1 MSIIYSYPTS
11 SPTVD
16 DLVIG
21 TSVGDDNATKSFVLG
36 DIVTLINAESGSGT
50 LTGVTISTD
59 AFLTAV
65 GNPTGPAVAY
75 TIGLAATG
83 TPSATTFLRGDNQ
96 WVIPTVSAGIGV
108 SSQNV
113 TVTDDVSSF
122 NFLGAGV
129 STSSDPSGNV
139 QVTIAGAVNAVES
152 VTAGAGISI
161 PSTTGN
167 IVVSNTGV
175 TQIIPGS
182 GISINQPTGTGN
194 ITMSVVNQTSGTVTS
209 VTPGPGL
216 VLTSG
221 STVLDPSISVNYV
234 GNQNYI
240 LETSSTAVAL
250 PDDLIS
256 FNQASS
262 NDVKTSTLATVPMT
276 TLPLVKTYIDTA
288 DASTVKNNTDTY
300 TSLASVDK
308 VITLTD
314 AEYTA
319 IATKDGNTLYLT
331 TSTAATQFTKT
342 LAIQNNVSGFANGSL
357 TGDQIGATLTGA
369 ENSSWSFTTGVSA
382 NSGYS
387 YTGNAPVTISGTFDS
402 TSTVTSTITGSITQ
416 DSVPQC
422 TSTLT
427 TASGV
432 TPALQASYFTLTPG
446 SSSTAACTSS
456 LNASSVFPVTY
467 ALTSAGIA
475 AGYSYAPATT
485 TYSGNNGTYGNS
497 PNITGTAQ
505 GTVSLNNYTYTVVVD
520 TSGVDVASGSSFN
533 VATSGT
539 VAGSGDGTYST
550 TLAAG
555 TLYANTTTISA
566 GANSNISGVTP
577 STSQTVT
584 SSAGGIQGNVST
596 THTFA
601 GDVTSNTGD
610 ASMTLANNGIIGPA
624 NGYQVEYYADG
635 VPYIIGS
642 QKSGTVGSSVAFSTG
657 FTLNS
662 NYTLVTPL
670 TAVYSNGSSVTIPG
684 TTAVTLAGEVMATR
698 GQGVYNS
705 TSEVSSNEA
714 CQLGNPT
721 ETVYLSVGGSTIYAG
736 ITCYTSATGSGTVSD
751 GYYKANNNNSWM
763 RITGGSGYVQS
774 TGFCNQP

>member
-11 SPTVD
+11 QPTVD

-129 STSSDPSGNV
+129 STSSDPNGNV

-152 VTAGAGISI
+152 VTAGAGIAI

-167 IVVSNTGV
+167 IIVSNTGV
-175 TQIIPGS
+175 RQIIAGT
-182 GISINQPTGTGN
+182 GIAIDQPTGTGN
-194 ITMSVVNQTSGTVTS
+194 VTMSVVNQTSGTVTS

-221 STVLDPSISVNYV
+221 STILNPSISVNYV
-234 GNQNYI
+234 GTQNYI
-240 LETSSTAVAL
+240 LETPSVAVVL
-250 PDDLIS
+250 PDDQIS

-262 NDVKTSTLATVPMT
+262 SDVKTSTLATVPMT
-276 TLPLVKTYIDTA
+276 TLPLVKTYIDAA

-314 AEYTA
+314 AEYVA

-342 LAIQNNVSGFANGSL
+342 LAITNNVSGFANGSL
-357 TGDQIGATLTGA
+357 TGSQIGATLTGA
-369 ENSSWSFTTGVSA
+369 ENSSWSFTTGVSTT
-382 NSGYS
+382 SGYS
-387 YTGNAPVTISGTFDS
+387 YTGNAPVTISGIFDS

-416 DSVPQC
+416 DSAPTC
-422 TSTLT
+422 TSYLT

-432 TPALQASYFTLTPG
+432 LPALQASYFTLTPD
-446 SSSTAACTSS
+446 SSSAAACTSS

-467 ALTSAGIA
+467 ALTSAGTA
-475 AGYSYAPATT
+475 AGYSYASAAT

-497 PNITGTAQ
+497 PSVTGTAQ
-505 GTVSLNNYTYTVVVD
+505 GTVSLNNYTYTVIVN
-520 TSGVDVASGSSFN
+520 TGGITVASGSSFN

-539 VAGSGDGTYST
+539 VAGSGDGTYSLS
-550 TLAAG
+550 LASG
-555 TLYANTTTISA
+555 TAYANTTTISA

-584 SSAGGIQGNVST
+584 SPAGGIQGNVST
-596 THTFA
+596 THTFS
-601 GDVTSNTGD
+601 GNVTSNTGN
-610 ASMTLANNGIIGPA
+610 ASMTLANNGINGPA
-624 NGYQVEYYADG
+624 NGYTVSYTADG
-635 VPYIIGS
+635 SPYTIGS
-642 QKSGTVGSSVAFSTG
+642 AVSGTVGANVVFNTIL
-657 FTLNS
+657 TVNN
-662 NYTLVTPL
+662 NYTAT
-670 TAVYSNGSSVTIPG
+670 TALSASYSNGSTVQIPG
-684 TTAVTLAGEVMATR
+684 TTAVTLAGTVMADR

-705 TSEVSSNEA
+705 TSHISSNEA
-714 CQLGNPT
+714 CQDSNPT
-721 ETVYLSVGGSTIYAG
+721 ETVYLSVGGSNIYAG
-736 ITCYTSATGSGTVSD
+736 VTCYTSATGSGVVAN

-763 RITGGSGYVQS
+763 RITGGSGVVQS
-774 TGFCNQP
+774 TGSC

>member
-59 AFLTAV
+59 AFLTAI

-83 TPSATTFLRGDNQ
+83 TPSANTFLRGDNQ

-129 STSSDPSGNV
+129 STSSDPNGNV

-175 TQIIPGS
+175 TQIIPGT
-182 GISINQPTGTGN
+182 GITIDQPTGTGN
-194 ITMSVVNQTSGTVTS
+194 VTMSVVNQTSGTVTS

-221 STVLDPSISVNYV
+221 STILNPSISVNYV
-234 GNQNYI
+234 GTQNYI
-240 LETSSTAVAL
+240 LETPSVAVAL

-276 TLPLVKTYIDTA
+276 TLPLVKTYIDAA

-331 TSTAATQFTKT
+331 TTNAATQFTKT
-342 LAIQNNVSGFANGSL
+342 LAITNNVSGFANGSL

-387 YTGNAPVTISGTFDS
+387 YTGNAPVTISGIFDS

-416 DSVPQC
+416 DSAPTC
-422 TSTLT
+422 TSYLT

-432 TPALQASYFTLTPG
+432 TPALQASYFTLTPD
-446 SSSTAACTSS
+446 SSSAAACTSS

-467 ALTSAGIA
+467 ALTSAGTA
-475 AGYSYAPATT
+475 AGYSYASQAT

-497 PNITGTAQ
+497 PSITGTAQ

-520 TSGVDVASGSSFN
+520 TSGVTVASGSSFN

-555 TLYANTTTISA
+555 TAYANTTTISA

-584 SSAGGIQGNVST
+584 SPVGGIQGNVST

-610 ASMTLANNGIIGPA
+610 ASMTLANNGISGPA

-642 QKSGTVGSSVAFSTG
+642 PKSGTVGSSIPFSTV

-662 NYTLVTPL
+662 GYTLVTAL
-670 TAVYSNGSSVTIPG
+670 SAVYSNGNSVTIPG

-705 TSEVSSNEA
+705 TSEVSSSEA

-721 ETVYLSVGGSTIYAG
+721 ETVYLSVGGSNIYAG

-763 RITGGSGYVQS
+763 RITGGNGYVQS
-774 TGFCNQP
+774 TGSCA

>member
-11 SPTVD
+11 QPTVD

-59 AFLTAV
+59 AFLTAI
-65 GNPTGPAVAY
+65 GNPTGPVVAY

-129 STSSDPSGNV
+129 STSSDPNGNV

-152 VTAGAGISI
+152 VTAGAGIAI

-167 IVVSNTGV
+167 IIVSNTGV
-175 TQIIPGS
+175 RQIIAGT
-182 GISINQPTGTGN
+182 GIAIDQPTGTGN
-194 ITMSVVNQTSGTVTS
+194 VTMSVVNQTSGTVTS

-221 STVLDPSISVNYV
+221 STILNPSISVNYV
-234 GNQNYI
+234 GTQNYI
-240 LETSSTAVAL
+240 LETPSVAVAL
-250 PDDLIS
+250 PDDQIS

-276 TLPLVKTYIDTA
+276 TLPLVKTYIDAA

-314 AEYTA
+314 AEYVA

-342 LAIQNNVSGFANGSL
+342 LAITNNVSGFANGSL
-357 TGDQIGATLTGA
+357 TGSQIGATLTGA
-369 ENSSWSFTTGVSA
+369 ENSSWSFTTGVSTT
-382 NSGYS
+382 SGYS
-387 YTGNAPVTISGTFDS
+387 YTGNAPVTISGIFDS

-416 DSVPQC
+416 DSAPTC
-422 TSTLT
+422 TSYLT

-432 TPALQASYFTLTPG
+432 TPALQASYFTLTPD
-446 SSSTAACTSS
+446 SSSAAACTSS

-467 ALTSAGIA
+467 ALTSAGTA
-475 AGYSYAPATT
+475 AGYSYASAAT

-497 PNITGTAQ
+497 PSITGTAQ
-505 GTVSLNNYTYTVVVD
+505 GTVSLNNYTYTVIVN
-520 TSGVDVASGSSFN
+520 TSGVTVASGSSFN

-539 VAGSGDGTYST
+539 VAGSGDGTYSLS
-550 TLAAG
+550 LASG
-555 TLYANTTTISA
+555 TAYANTTTISA

-596 THTFA
+596 THTFE
-601 GDVTSNTGD
+601 GDVTSNTGN
-610 ASMTLANNGIIGPA
+610 ASMTLANNGISGPA

-642 QKSGTVGSSVAFSTG
+642 AKSGTVGSSIAFSTG

-662 NYTLVTPL
+662 GYTLITAL
-670 TAVYSNGSSVTIPG
+670 SAVYSNGSGAVTIPG
-684 TTAVTLAGEVMATR
+684 SVTVTLSGEVMANR

-721 ETVYLSVGGSTIYAG
+721 ETVFLSVGGSNIYAG

-763 RITGGSGYVQS
+763 RITGGNGYVQS
-774 TGFCNQP
+774 TGSC

>member
-11 SPTVD
+11 QPTVD
-16 DLVIG
+16 DLIIG
-21 TSVGDDNATKSFVLG
+21 TSVGDDNATKSFTVQSL
-36 DIVTLINAESGSGT
+36 VSLINAEAGSGT
-50 LTGVTISTD
+50 VTDVTISTD
-59 AFLTAV
+59 AFISNQKTSQPGA
-65 GNPTGPAVAY
+65 PAITY
-75 TIGLAATG
+75 TLGLSATG
-83 TPSATTFLRGDNQ
+83 TPDNTTFLRGDNQ
-96 WVIPTVSAGIGV
+96 WVVPTVSAGINV

-113 TVTDDVSSF
+113 EVTDDVGSF

-129 STSSDPSGNV
+129 STSSDPNGNV

-167 IVVSNTGV
+167 IVVSNSGV

-182 GISINQPTGTGN
+182 GISIDQPTGTGN
-194 ITMSVVNQTSGTVTS
+194 ITINLVNQTSGTVTS

-221 STVLDPSISVNYV
+221 STILDPSISVNYV
-234 GNQNYI
+234 GTQNYI
-240 LETSSTAVAL
+240 LETPSTAVAL
-250 PDDLIS
+250 PDDKIS

-262 NDVKTSTLATVPMT
+262 DNVKTSTLATVPMT
-276 TLPLVKTYIDTA
+276 TLPLVKTYIDAA

-331 TSTAATQFTKT
+331 TSTAAAQFTKT
-342 LAIQNNVSGFANGSL
+342 LAIQNNVGGFANGSL

-382 NSGYS
+382 DSGYS
-387 YTGNAPVTISGTFDS
+387 YSGNAPVTISGTFDS
-402 TSTVTSTITGSITQ
+402 TSTVTSTITGSITA

-422 TSTLT
+422 TSYLT

-432 TPALQASYFTLTPG
+432 TPALQASYFTLTG
-446 SSSTAACTSS
+446 NSSSTAACTSS
-456 LNASSVFPVTY
+456 LNASSIFPVTY

-475 AGYSYAPATT
+475 AGYTYASATT

-505 GTVSLNNYTYTVVVD
+505 GTVSLNNYHYEVVVD
-520 TSGVDVASGSSFN
+520 TSQIQVDPGASFN

-550 TLAAG
+550 SLAAG
-555 TLYANTTTISA
+555 TAYANTTSISA
-566 GANSNISGVTP
+566 GSNSNISGVLP
-577 STSQTVT
+577 SPSQTVT
-584 SSAGGIQGNVST
+584 SPAGGIQGNVQT
-596 THTFA
+596 THTFT
-601 GDVTSNTGD
+601 GYVTSNTGD

-624 NGYQVEYYADG
+624 NGYQIEYYADG

-642 QKSGTVGSSVAFSTG
+642 AKSGTVGSSIAFSTV
-657 FTLNS
+657 FTLNQG
-662 NYTLVTPL
+662 YTLVTTL
-670 TAVYSNGSSVTIPG
+670 SATYSGTNPVVIPG

-705 TSEVSSNEA
+705 TSNPTSNEA
-714 CQLGNPT
+714 CQGSNPT
-721 ETVYLSVGGSTIYAG
+721 ETVYLSTGGSNIFAG
-736 ITCYTSATGSGTVSD
+736 VTCYTSATGSGTVGD
-751 GYYKANNNNSWM
+751 GYYKANNNNTWM
-763 RITGGSGYVQS
+763 RITGGNGYVQS
-774 TGFCNQP
+774 TGSCS

>member
-175 TQIIPGS
+175 TQIIPGT

-234 GNQNYI
+234 GTQNYI
-240 LETSSTAVAL
+240 LETPSVAVAL
-250 PDDLIS
+250 PDDQIS

-276 TLPLVKTYIDTA
+276 TLPLVKTYIDAA

-342 LAIQNNVSGFANGSL
+342 LAITNNVSGFANGSL

-422 TSTLT
+422 TSYLT

-432 TPALQASYFTLTPG
+432 TPALQASYFTLTG
-446 SSSTAACTSS
+446 NSSSTAACTSS

-475 AGYSYAPATT
+475 AGYSYSPATT

-505 GTVSLNNYTYTVVVD
+505 GAVSLNNYTYTVVVD
-520 TSGVDVASGSSFN
+520 TSGVTVASGASFN

-539 VAGSGDGTYST
+539 VAGSSDGTYST
-550 TLAAG
+550 SLAAG
-555 TLYANTTTISA
+555 TAYSNTTTISA

-584 SSAGGIQGNVST
+584 SPAGGIQGNVST

-601 GDVTSNTGD
+601 GDVTSNTGN
-610 ASMTLANNGIIGPA
+610 ASMTLASNGIIGPA

-642 QKSGTVGSSVAFSTG
+642 QKSGTVGSSIAFSTG

-662 NYTLVTPL
+662 GYTLITTL
-670 TAVYSNGSSVTIPG
+670 AASYSNGSSVQIPG

-705 TSEVSSNEA
+705 TSHVSSNEA
-714 CQLGNPT
+714 CQDSNPT

-736 ITCYTSATGSGTVSD
+736 ITLYTSATGSGTVGD

-763 RITGGSGYVQS
+763 RITGGNGYVQS
-774 TGFCNQP
+774 TGSCS

>member
-11 SPTVD
+11 QPTVD

-96 WVIPTVSAGIGV
+96 WVVPTVTSGISV
-108 SSQNV
+108 LNQSTSPSL
-113 TVTDDVSSF
+113 TTDLNQL
-122 NFLGAGV
+122 NFTGAGV
-129 STSSDPSGNV
+129 VASSDSSGNV
-139 QVTIAGAVNAVES
+139 QITIAGAVNAVES

-221 STVLDPSISVNYV
+221 STILDPSISVNYV
-234 GNQNYI
+234 GTQNYI

-342 LAIQNNVSGFANGSL
+342 LAITNNVSGFANGSL

-387 YTGNAPVTISGTFDS
+387 YSGNAPVTISGTFDS

-416 DSVPQC
+416 DSVPTC
-422 TSTLT
+422 TSYLT

-432 TPALQASYFTLTPG
+432 TPALQASYFTLTG
-446 SSSTAACTSS
+446 NSSSTAACTSS

-475 AGYSYAPATT
+475 AGYSYSPATT

-505 GTVSLNNYTYTVVVD
+505 GTVTLNNYTYTVVVD
-520 TSGVDVASGSSFN
+520 TSNVTVASGASFN

-555 TLYANTTTISA
+555 TAYANTTTISA

-584 SSAGGIQGNVST
+584 SPAGGIQGNVST
-596 THTFA
+596 THAFA
-601 GDVTSNTGD
+601 GDVTSNTGN
-610 ASMTLANNGIIGPA
+610 ASMTLASNGIIGPA
-624 NGYQVEYYADG
+624 NGYTVSYTANG
-635 VPYIIGS
+635 SPYTIGNAV
-642 QKSGTVGSSVAFSTG
+642 SGTVGSNVAFGTSL
-657 FTLNS
+657 TLNS
-662 NYTLVTPL
+662 GYTLVTPL
-670 TAVYSNGSSVTIPG
+670 TASYSNGSSVQIPG
-684 TTAVTLAGEVMATR
+684 TTAVTLAGEVIATR

-705 TSEVSSNEA
+705 TSHVSSNEA
-714 CQLGNPT
+714 CQGSNPT

-763 RITGGSGYVQS
+763 RITGGNGYVQS
-774 TGFCNQP
+774 TGSCS